1 MSVFKELNPEG
12 AEQVCAPCVTK
23 LSRDSSQY
31 IPMYCLRYQQPF
43 RTVLMAVASRH
54 GSKRI
59 RYAFEE
65 ASEFLIYEASCHEVK
80 FVGSCKPLSAHCD
93 DDESS
98 ALEKTIHALDGC
110 EVVLCSRIDHKTW
123 HALEQAG
130 IEPNNKHASESVE
143 DAIRA
148 VYHGML
154 SAGRLAGGVTE
165 ATIDISALA

>member
-12 AEQVCAPCVTK
+12 AEQVCVPCVTK
-23 LSRDSSQY
+23 RSRDSNQY

-43 RTVLMAVASRH
+43 RTVLMAVASQRDT
-54 GSKRI
+54 KRI
-59 RYAFEE
+59 RHAFED
-65 ASEFLIYEASCHEVK
+65 ATEFLIYEASCHEVK
-80 FVGSCKPLSAHCD
+80 FVGRCQPLSAHCD

-98 ALEKTIHALDGC
+98 ALDKTIHALDGC
-110 EVVLCSRIDHKTW
+110 EVVLCARIDHKTW
-123 HALEQAG
+123 HALECAG
-130 IEPNNKHASESVE
+130 IEPNNKHTLESVE

-154 SAGRLAGGVTE
+154 SAGRLASGVTE